1 MRTERQANIALK
13 AAAMSVA
20 ERQKQIAI
28 ALAGRPG
35 LSACLQNQCH
45 SGRKECPSPMACEI
59 PSDQAPAL
67 AKDIAWF
74 WGTVLGAI
82 GTAGGLVWW
91 LVW

>member
-1 MRTERQANIALK
+1 MKSERTANITLHATTS
-13 AAAMSVA
+13 AATEHRRKM
-20 ERQKQIAI
+20 AI
-28 ALAGRPG
+28 ALASRPG

-59 PSDQAPAL
+59 PSDPAV

-74 WGTVLGAI
+74 WGTVIGAL